1 MNPFDI
7 IVIVVIVLSGLFA
20 FARGIVK
27 ELLSVGAWVAAG
39 VAALYGFPYAAP
51 FAEKFIPKGMFAN
64 LAAGTAIFV
73 VALILLSLLTSAIAR
88 RVKESSLAS
97 VDHSLGLLFGL
108 VRGAVIACLLY
119 YGLTLALPEASRPDW
134 IKEARSTR
142 YLAAGADFLVSLVP
156 PSVRGRVESTASDAR
171 QKVDQVHQ
179 ADSARR
185 ALETPAQPPQKPES
199 PGDKGY
205 TPDMRKGLDKAVE
218 QTNQQ

>member
-1 MNPFDI
+1 
-7 IVIVVIVLSGLFA
+7 
-20 FARGIVK
+20 
-27 ELLSVGAWVAAG
+27 SVAGWIAAG
-39 VAALYGFPYAAP
+39 IAALYGFPYAAP
-51 FAEKFIPKGMFAN
+51 FAEKFLPRGMFAN

-73 VALILLSLLTSAIAR
+73 VALIVLSLATSAIAR

-97 VDHSLGLLFGL
+97 VDHSLGLLFGIA
-108 VRGAVIACLLY
+108 RGAVIACLLY

-142 YLAAGADFLVSLVP
+142 YLAAGADFLISLVP

-171 QKVDQVHQ
+171 QKVEQVHQ

-185 ALETPAQPPQKPES
+185 ALENPAQPAQNPES
-199 PGDKGY
+199 QGDKGY
-205 TPDMRKGLDKAVE
+205 SPDMRKGMDKAIE

>member
-7 IVIVVIVLSGLFA
+7 IVIVVIALSGLFA

-51 FAEKFIPKGMFAN
+51 FAEGFIPKGMFAN
-64 LAAGTAIFV
+64 LAAGAAIFV
-73 VALILLSLLTSAIAR
+73 VALILLSLLTSAVAR
-88 RVKESSLAS
+88 RVKRSSLAS

-142 YLAAGADFLVSLVP
+142 YLAQGADWLVSLVP

-171 QKVDQVHQ
+171 QKVEQVHQ

-199 PGDKGY
+199 QSGGSY
-205 TPDMRKGLDKAVE
+205 TPDMRKGLDNAVG
-218 QTNQQ
+218 QTNHE

>member
-7 IVIVVIVLSGLFA
+7 GVIVVIALSGLFA

-27 ELLSVGAWVAAG
+27 ELLSVAGWIAAG
-39 VAALYGFPYAAP
+39 IAALYGFPYAAP
-51 FAEKFIPKGMFAN
+51 FAERFIPRGMFAN
-64 LAAGTAIFV
+64 LAAGIAIFV
-73 VALILLSLLTSAIAR
+73 VALIIFSLMTSAIAR

-97 VDHSLGLLFGL
+97 VDHSLGLLFGIA
-108 VRGAVIACLLY
+108 RGAVIACLLY

-142 YLAAGADFLVSLVP
+142 YLAAGADFLISLVP

-171 QKVDQVHQ
+171 QKVEQIHE

-185 ALETPAQPPQKPES
+185 ALETPTQPQKPES
-199 PGDKGY
+199 QGDKGY
-205 TPDMRKGLDKAVE
+205 TPDMRKGLDKAIE

>member
-7 IVIVVIVLSGLFA
+7 AVIVVIVLSGLFA

-39 VAALYGFPYAAP
+39 IAALYGFPYVAP
-51 FAEKFIPKGMFAN
+51 FAERFIPKGVFAN
-64 LAAGTAIFV
+64 LAAGVAIFV

-108 VRGAVIACLLY
+108 ARGAVIACLLY

-156 PSVRGRVESTASDAR
+156 PTVRGRVESTASDAR
-171 QKVDQVHQ
+171 LKVEQVHQ

-185 ALETPAQPPQKPES
+185 ALETPAQPPQKPDS
-199 PGDKGY
+199 QSSKGY
-205 TPDMRKGLDKAVE
+205 TPEMRKGLDQAVG
-218 QTNQQ
+218 QTNHE